1 MIVVDCSALI
11 DAMTGAKGTAD
22 LNALLVADELHAPT
36 LIDYELTA
44 AISGMVLRSTLSA
57 DRANDALTDFED
69 LAIRRWDSIDA
80 FRRKALAWR
89 DNISAYDAAYLVLA
103 QMLRCPLVTR
113 DRRLAKAA
121 DTLVEVVV
129 L

>member
-11 DAMTGAKGTAD
+11 DVVTGVDGTDA

-36 LIDYELTA
+36 LIDYEWTA
-44 AISGMVLRSTLSA
+44 AISGMVLRSALSA
-57 DRANDALTDFED
+57 ERANDALTDFDD
-69 LAIRRWDSIDA
+69 LVIRRWDSIDA
-80 FRRKALAWR
+80 LRRGAFAWR
-89 DNISAYDAAYLVLA
+89 SNISSYDAAYVVLA

-121 DTLVEVVV
+121 GRLVEVVV

>member
-11 DAMTGAKGTAD
+11 DAMTGAQGTEE
-22 LNALLVADELHAPT
+22 LTALLVADELHAPT

-57 DRANDALTDFED
+57 DRASDALTDFD
-69 LAIRRWDSIDA
+69 GLAIRRWDSMDA

-89 DNISAYDAAYLVLA
+89 DNVGAYDAAYVVLA

-121 DTLVEVVV
+121 GRLVDVVV

>member
-11 DAMTGAKGTAD
+11 DAMTGARGTED
-22 LNALLVADELHAPT
+22 LTALLVTDELHAPT

-44 AISGMVLRSTLSA
+44 AINGMVLRSTLSA
-57 DRANDALTDFED
+57 DRANDALTDFD
-69 LAIRRWDSIDA
+69 SLAIRRWDSMDA
-80 FRRKALAWR
+80 FRRKASGWR
-89 DNISAYDAAYLVLA
+89 DNVGAYDAAYVVLA

-121 DTLVEVVV
+121 GRLADVVV